1 MPCVEDPV
9 LAPCLVC
16 LYYSGETNEA
26 LNIPEHGNTSK
37 GICIMVTA
45 AAAVY
50 CYVAGANLLWTA
62 AAQDMLLSK

>member
-1 MPCVEDPV
+1 MLHSAYLMPYVEVPV

-16 LYYSGETNEA
+16 LYCSGETNEA

-37 GICIMVTA
+37 GICMMVTEA

-50 CYVAGANLLWTA
+50 R
-62 AAQDMLLSK
+62 

>member
-1 MPCVEDPV
+1 MPCVEVPV

-26 LNIPEHGNTSK
+26 LNIPEHGSTSK
-37 GICIMVTA
+37 GICMMVTEA

-50 CYVAGANLLWTA
+50 C
-62 AAQDMLLSK
+62 